1 MTDGPADIPLDYKQ
15 PTSHTGRRPNHN
27 KRLVIGAVLLS
38 LLVPALILTSVCSSI
53 PAQIHRM
60 HCQSNMRRIGYA
72 LQAYAHDHGGQFPDR
87 LGTLI
92 RTTDIQPWALVCDAT
107 GDQSSTAP
115 TTQAV
120 ADDVDAGRNVSYT
133 YLGGGLTAAAPADT
147 VLLYEPLKNHGN
159 RMNVLLADGSVEWL
173 VRRDALD
180 LLKRI
185 KSGARPV
192 RYSTTQ
198 ASSR

>member
-1 MTDGPADIPLDYKQ
+1 MSPRQGGRIEARAAENRTKSDGPADIPLDYKQ
-15 PTSHTGRRPNHN
+15 PASPTGRRPNHN
-27 KRLVIGAVLLS
+27 KWLVVGAILLA

-60 HCQSNMRRIGYA
+60 HCQSSMRQIGYA
-72 LQAYAHDHGGQFPDR
+72 
-87 LGTLI
+87 
-92 RTTDIQPWALVCDAT
+92 
-107 GDQSSTAP
+107 
-115 TTQAV
+115 
-120 ADDVDAGRNVSYT
+120 
-133 YLGGGLTAAAPADT
+133 
-147 VLLYEPLKNHGN
+147 
-159 RMNVLLADGSVEWL
+159 
-173 VRRDALD
+173 